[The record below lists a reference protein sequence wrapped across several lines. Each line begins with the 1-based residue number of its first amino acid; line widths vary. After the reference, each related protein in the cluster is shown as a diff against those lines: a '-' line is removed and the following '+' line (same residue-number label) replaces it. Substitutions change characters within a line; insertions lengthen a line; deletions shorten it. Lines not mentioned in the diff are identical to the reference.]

1 MIRITV
7 QVDGMM
13 CGMCEAHVNDAV
25 RKHLTVKKVTS
36 NHKKKETVILTE
48 QDIPDA
54 RLESVITESG
64 YTFLGAS
71 REEDRP
77 RGLDGSVQKVIPF
90 PIRYLLRKEICHIR
104 LPEIASPQTPLVGNS
119 QRDK

>member
-7 QVDGMM
+7 KVDGMM

-25 RKHLTVKKVTS
+25 RKHLTVKKVAS
-36 NHKKKETVILTE
+36 NHKKKETVILAE

-54 RLESVITESG
+54 RLEAVITGSG
-64 YTFLGAS
+64 YTFLGAV

-77 RGLDGSVQKVIPF
+77 RGLMALFK
-90 PIRYLLRKEICHIR
+90 K
-104 LPEIASPQTPLVGNS
+104 
-119 QRDK
+119 

>member
-36 NHKKKETVILTE
+36 NHKKKETVILAE

-64 YTFLGAS
+64 YTFLGATH
-71 REEDRP
+71 EEDRP
-77 RGLDGSVQKVIPF
+77 RGLKALF
-90 PIRYLLRKEICHIR
+90 KR
-104 LPEIASPQTPLVGNS
+104 
-119 QRDK
+119 

>member
-25 RKHLTVKKVTS
+25 RKHLTVKKVAS
-36 NHKKKETVILTE
+36 NHKKKETVILAE

-64 YTFLGAS
+64 YTFMGAT
-71 REEDRP
+71 RKEDRP
-77 RGLDGSVQKVIPF
+77 RGLKALF
-90 PIRYLLRKEICHIR
+90 K
-104 LPEIASPQTPLVGNS
+104 
-119 QRDK
+119 K